1 MPRRRVIQRRELL
14 PDPVYNDVV
23 VTQFV
28 NTLMLAGK
36 KSVAEG
42 IIYGAFDLIK
52 EKIGEGPSMVFQ
64 KAVEN
69 VKPALEIK
77 TRRVGGANYQIPV
90 EINPARRQTLAM
102 RWIIKNA
109 RERATEKGMIEQLAG
124 EIMDAYNGRGG
135 AIKKKEDV
143 HKMAEANKAF
153 AHYRW

>member
-52 EKIGEGPSMVFQ
+52 EKIGEGPSMVF
-64 KAVEN
+64 
-69 VKPALEIK
+69 
-77 TRRVGGANYQIPV
+77 
-90 EINPARRQTLAM
+90 
-102 RWIIKNA
+102 
-109 RERATEKGMIEQLAG
+109 
-124 EIMDAYNGRGG
+124 
-135 AIKKKEDV
+135 
-143 HKMAEANKAF
+143 
-153 AHYRW
+153 